1 MQVFSISYLISCPH
15 FKIQLSL
22 IHATEKIILLDSGEK
37 WPSDYTS
44 SITHDLYSSV
54 QFFSPPF
61 PKYSSINSC
70 KNLGSVIL
78 QGIFKPWW
86 HCRHRVNP
94 PCLAIH
100 AQTNPMHPQMCKCFV
115 HKINKHTQCALCKS
129 VCVDIYMYIIMH
141 YLFFF
146 YSYTYNFLSMFPRLH
161 NWHYIYFK
169 FWGFIS
175 ISLHVCRNQF
185 PKQHPLMKRWSHNMQ
200 CQRLNFHAAPQIFFS
215 LPTNPTEKFQ
225 QYSWG

>member
-22 IHATEKIILLDSGEK
+22 IHATEKIILLDSGEN
-37 WPSDYTS
+37 WPSDYIS

-141 YLFFF
+141 YHFFF
-146 YSYTYNFLSMFPRLH
+146 FTHTLTTSYLCFLVSTTDTIYISNFGGSSAFPCM
-161 NWHYIYFK
+161 YA
-169 FWGFIS
+169 GIS
-175 ISLHVCRNQF
+175 F
-185 PKQHPLMKRWSHNMQ
+185 PSSTHWWRDEVITCSA
-200 CQRLNFHAAPQIFFS
+200 RD
-215 LPTNPTEKFQ
+215 
-225 QYSWG
+225 

>member
-22 IHATEKIILLDSGEK
+22 IHATEKIILLDSGEN

-141 YLFFF
+141 YNFFF
-146 YSYTYNFLSMFPRLH
+146 LLIHLQLLIYVSSSPQLTPYIFQILGVHQHFLASMQE
-161 NWHYIYFK
+161 
-169 FWGFIS
+169 S
-175 ISLHVCRNQF
+175 VSQ
-185 PKQHPLMKRWSHNMQ
+185 
-200 CQRLNFHAAPQIFFS
+200 AAPNDEEMKS
-215 LPTNPTEKFQ
+215 
-225 QYSWG
+225 